1 MLDHAMERSRR
12 TSNRR
17 RLLHEHIALLRQ
29 AAPTAAVL
37 LASALQVQAQERAS
51 EPGSC
56 VAAIRA
62 VLTDIAARDLNTSA
76 GPPLNAFLTLNPSA
90 MAQAEALD
98 RKTAAGDPKGAL
110 FCVRGELAAIDIAR
124 QNELRLRLG
133 WRAFRSRRGTT
144 LGALAPEKFRALTE
158 ELVKSVSSGR

>member
-1 MLDHAMERSRR
+1 M
-12 TSNRR
+12 
-17 RLLHEHIALLRQ
+17 LRQ
-29 AAPTAAVL
+29 AAPAAAVL
-37 LASALQVQAQERAS
+37 LASALQVQARAS

-98 RKTAAGDPKGAL
+98 RKTAA
-110 FCVRGELAAIDIAR
+110 E
-124 QNELRLRLG
+124 
-133 WRAFRSRRGTT
+133 
-144 LGALAPEKFRALTE
+144 
-158 ELVKSVSSGR
+158 

>member
-1 MLDHAMERSRR
+1 M
-12 TSNRR
+12 
-17 RLLHEHIALLRQ
+17 LRQ
-29 AAPTAAVL
+29 AAPAAAVL

-90 MAQAEALD
+90 MEQAEALD

-133 WRAFRSRRGTT
+133 EVCFVRSLIGVRDQQRRRKCVTSCMSGPVNA
-144 LGALAPEKFRALTE
+144 GASTGDDEP
-158 ELVKSVSSGR
+158 